1 MIRRQG
7 LAHLDAVVVTR
18 ASQAVKFDGFKFI
31 SKIEIDNIYPPSQG
45 AVTIT
50 AIDQSSPESEG

>member
-7 LAHLDAVVVTR
+7 LAYLDAVVVTR
-18 ASQAVKFDGFKFI
+18 ASQAVKFDGFKFS

-50 AIDQSSPESEG
+50 AID

>member
-7 LAHLDAVVVTR
+7 LAHLDAFVGNR
-18 ASQAVKFDGFKFI
+18 ASQAVKVDIFKFI

-45 AVTIT
+45 TITIT
-50 AIDQSSPESEG
+50 AIDQPSPESGG